1 MSHKERELLESFV
14 VDNEDLDKLEAK
26 LAQFNLFEAI
36 GVVRQELRHSNFL
49 AFLLNPSQNHR
60 LDDIFL
66 KRLLKRV
73 LLEADELIELNDL
86 KISPIDID
94 IADFKDAEVR
104 REWKHIDILIHS
116 PGNHLVC
123 AIENKIDSRE
133 HSDQLRRYRKDI
145 SKEYGDCR
153 AILIYLSPEGNLPS
167 DRNWIAYSYYKI
179 AELVDDICENY
190 KSTLGADV
198 YTLMLHYSNLIRRHI
213 VSESEI
219 AELCRKIYVKHK
231 QALDIIFEHRPDLQ
245 SEIAE
250 KLKEIANQHIE
261 SHQLIPGNSAKSY
274 IDFQPREWESLPIV
288 FHFLNLPNRL
298 LIELFIFPGDN
309 SIRKLVHQASLE
321 NLNIFSKGRW
331 SERDITIYKKEILRH
346 TDYEDAEV
354 DSLMIKVQ
362 ESWNKFLAHDLS
374 KIREII
380 AKALGRDS
388 ESPVYPCQNDDYT
401 PSL

>member
-73 LLEADELIELNDL
+73 LLEADEPIELNDF

-104 REWKHIDILIHS
+104 LEWKHIDILIHS
-116 PGNHLVC
+116 PSNHLVC
-123 AIENKIDSRE
+123 AIENKIDSGE
-133 HSDQLRRYRKDI
+133 HSDQLQRYRKDI

-153 AILIYLSPEGNLPS
+153 VILIYLSPEGNLPS
-167 DRNWIAYSYYKI
+167 DRKWMAYSYSKI
-179 AELVDDICENY
+179 AELVDNICENY

-213 VSESEI
+213 VSDSEI
-219 AELCRKIYVKHK
+219 AELCRKIYRKHK
-231 QALDIIFEHRPDLQ
+231 QALDLIFEHRPDLQ
-245 SEIAE
+245 SELSE

-261 SHQLIPGNSAKSY
+261 SHQLILGYSAKSY
-274 IDFQPREWESLPIV
+274 VDFYPKEWEGLPIV
-288 FHFLNLPNRL
+288 FHFLNLPDRL
-298 LIELFIFPGDN
+298 LIELFIFSGDN
-309 SIRKLVHQASLE
+309 SIRKLIHQASLE
-321 NLNIFSKGRW
+321 NFNIFRKGRW
-331 SERDITIYKKEILRH
+331 SERRITIYKKEILKPN
-346 TDYEDAEV
+346 DYEDADV
-354 DSLMIKVQ
+354 DSLIMKVQ
-362 ESWNKFLAHDLS
+362 ASWEKFLTHDLP

-380 AKALGRDS
+380 SKIAWTNL
-388 ESPVYPCQNDDYT
+388 ESPVNIYQNSDRA
-401 PSL
+401 SSV